1 MIQTWESSTV
11 VSTKIA
17 KIVVFCI
24 SHMFLS
30 YSLSRC
36 SVAPT
41 GQFTI
46 GRASNTSLLLP
57 SSHLASVIH
66 NPTEPPSMIEGD
78 ANNQSSLLDDDLQPP
93 VEQQPPSES
102 VPPPPPTTAEPSRVA
117 ESRTYDDDGD
127 FEMPDMDPDSEP
139 NQKPKQ
145 VDSIWKLVDPFDE
158 KSNQSI
164 PYSRGNVIMKKET
177 VLKKLEGYQ
186 RLSSNTNKTQ
196 VKGDTDELL
205 YDYPKEELYVF
216 KWVDKK
222 EFHF

>member
-11 VSTKIA
+11 VSTKTA

-24 SHMFLS
+24 CYMFLS

-57 SSHLASVIH
+57 SSHLASVMH
-66 NPTEPPSMIEGD
+66 NPTEPPSIVEGN
-78 ANNQSSLLDDDLQPP
+78 ANNQSSLFDDDLQPP
-93 VEQQPPSES
+93 VEQQHPTES
-102 VPPPPPTTAEPSRVA
+102 IPPPPPAASIEPSKVA
-117 ESRTYDDDGD
+117 ESRVYDDNDGD
-127 FEMPDMDPDSEP
+127 FEMPDMEPDSEP
-139 NQKPKQ
+139 HQEPKHI
-145 VDSIWKLVDPFDE
+145 DSVWKLVDPFDE

-216 KWVDKK
+216 K
-222 EFHF
+222 